1 MSGVLILQDDRVK
14 WMRQRVVMALEI
26 PTESFDN
33 HLVESAETAK
43 MLEDFMTSNYSTGS
57 ALFFSC
63 NKWVEEVGVEGEPED
78 DHQNNVDG
86 LVLVDGITNN
96 DNRASASEETKTA
109 SSASV
114 KEISASGDVSKGN
127 VEGSVAGSATSEEKS
142 EKSSCEYAINEEGVI
157 GVEDRKVLMKRNVG
171 VDRCVL
177 FMSVEKMS
185 SQMNNRP
192 TVFFIRSNDG
202 DIPSKC
208 HNGNFSSH
216 FEFSLLTGGVL
227 EGIANLMHQVYAP
240 VISMGSVPI
249 EDASS
254 NDVDDALR
262 HELGASMKK
271 FEQQL
276 RHVVQQSQGDVR
288 LNIPNAVI
296 TSIEDSAADTALV
309 EEIER
314 ALEDWTVVIAGA
326 NEAEQQKVNRALRT
340 PLGEIE
346 FWRERS
352 ASLSALYEQISIHR
366 VQQMIQVMKL
376 VDSPQLGSFNFHYGE
391 LSKTFLEAKDNVKFL
406 TTMERHF
413 RHMSEGSFQTILD
426 SMQSMINGLRMVW
439 VISRHYNS
447 DERMAPLMETI
458 AMTLVKRITEEV
470 KLSQVLSMESK
481 AAKKLVLE
489 ARAVLTQWS
498 ENYFR
503 MRKRIEDSG
512 SDHRWEFERKALFGK
527 TDYMSDVCG
536 NILEI
541 VEALDHFKVFLG
553 PELKAVTGDAEG
565 IDEVLERVNNL
576 TEPLKFPYEEK
587 IFDKAYEK
595 QWEIIMKRFKNS
607 VAEIE
612 KMTEVF
618 IKESFRKLRSAEGA
632 FELVQNFQKIGA
644 DDGSNNFNGSLVGG
658 TGIGTGAGGGG
669 GGGGGT
675 GMGSNTGQPVAG
687 SSIKQQISNRYDDIL
702 VQYVHELDAL
712 KHLFKTNKEKPPLYK
727 NYPPIAGSIA
737 WARDLYQRAKRPI
750 LRFRNHGGLLDDE
763 FGDRVKMNYLEFARA
778 VDCYVNDLFTDW
790 ETTTAMST
798 GEKLKLPVLRSIA
811 TYTAQTKL
819 QEKEGLPFQ
828 LPPPPY
834 RVNFSYD
841 LKMIIKESRYLDKLG
856 FRIPE
861 SALNATLQE
870 SKYLKMSWSLNAQL
884 KIYDTIMESLKPIE
898 KILLKGHINDLNGTI
913 KTGFYPL
920 NWTSQ
925 RIPQY
930 IEDLEHALLKF
941 SSVVSQVHKNAAMVE
956 DIVTRLSKT
965 LLVQGKDFIH
975 PDGTQLSLDISEFYE
990 IVEVRRITRL
1000 DILVEEYKSIGE
1012 SFLMKVEEV
1021 VVKTATGNSPVL
1033 FGYYHYWE
1041 KCIYNAIAQMVI
1053 ASMAALMGLLQ
1064 CKDSPPLFKV
1074 LATLNGNDI
1083 IVSPA
1088 LPEVDKQLTKAF
1100 RNMAE
1105 SSKFFIRWMYGTCL
1119 KTDPQIINEDEE
1131 PYVFS
1136 FYQDISKNPQVVKL
1150 TLSLTNQT
1158 NKVYNM
1164 TNKYLDGWRR
1174 YDKVTGLW
1182 NPKRKQQIEKLR
1194 PTCANLDAAMS
1205 YFRGIR
1211 ETVDSQPMIKD
1222 IDFLQIDMTLVAI
1235 GVAKQSEVWKSD
1247 YGDVLLQNS
1256 RFTLLKLQEKIFK
1269 FENDIVSDTNDIEQ
1283 LKFVLN
1289 VVAEIQ
1295 NVTQDIE
1302 LEMMD
1307 IIERYRALLRYNIEV
1322 PGIEMESAMTIQTRW
1337 KQLHSDSKARDVLLF
1352 DTKNQFRAVTG
1363 NQDRAFRE
1371 TLADVRRD
1379 FLGEICTHTFS
1390 VSFSFLLFYSILFY
1404 FIFVS
1409 LFVLYLY

>member
-1 MSGVLILQDDRVK
+1 MSGVLIFQDDRVK

-33 HLVESAETAK
+33 HLIESEETAK
-43 MLEDFMTSNYSTGS
+43 MLEDFMTCNYSTGS

-63 NKWVEEVGVEGEPED
+63 NKWVEEVEVEEESED
-78 DHQNNVDG
+78 DDQNNVDG
-86 LVLVDGITNN
+86 SDLVDRITNN

-114 KEISASGDVSKGN
+114 KEISAGGDVSKGS
-127 VEGSVAGSATSEEKS
+127 VEGSLAGSATSEEKS
-142 EKSSCEYAINEEGVI
+142 EKSSGESHLKEDNVI
-157 GVEDRKVLMKRNVG
+157 GVESRKVLVKRNVG

-177 FMSVEKMS
+177 FMSVEKMTPK
-185 SQMNNRP
+185 MNNRP

-202 DIPSKC
+202 DIPSTC
-208 HNGNFSSH
+208 DNGNFSSH

-254 NDVDDALR
+254 HDVDDALR

-296 TSIEDSAADTALV
+296 TSIEDSATDTALV

-326 NEAEQQKVNRALRT
+326 NEAEQQKVNKVLRT

-352 ASLSALYEQISIHR
+352 ASLSALYEQISIPR
-366 VQQMIQVMKL
+366 VQQMIQVMKV

-458 AMTLVKRITEEV
+458 AMTLVKRVTDEV
-470 KLSQVLSMESK
+470 KLSQVLGMESK

-503 MRKRIEDSG
+503 MRKQIEDSG

-595 QWEIIMKRFKNS
+595 QWGIIMKRFKNS

-644 DDGSNNFNGSLVGG
+644 DDGSSMLNGSMIGG
-658 TGIGTGAGGGG
+658 TGTGVGGGG
-669 GGGGGT
+669 GMGT

-687 SSIKQQISNRYDDIL
+687 NSIKQQISNRYDDIL

-819 QEKEGLPFQ
+819 QEKEGIPFL

-834 RVNFSYD
+834 RVNFSHD

-884 KIYDTIMESLKPIE
+884 KTYDTIMESLKPIE

-1021 VVKTATGNSPVL
+1021 VVKTATGCSPAL
-1033 FGYYHYWE
+1033 SGYYHYWE

-1074 LATLNGNDI
+1074 LATLNGNDMV
-1083 IVSPA
+1083 VSPA

-1131 PYVFS
+1131 PYIFS
-1136 FYQDISKNPQVVKL
+1136 FFQDISKNPQVVKL

-1256 RFTLLKLQEKIFK
+1256 RSTLSKLQEKICK
-1269 FENDIVSDTNDIEQ
+1269 FENDIVSDTNNIEQ

-1322 PGIEMESAMTIQTRW
+1322 PGIEMDSAMTIQSRW
-1337 KQLHSDSKARDVLLF
+1337 QQLHSNSKAKNASLF
-1352 DTKNQFRAVTG
+1352 NTKNQFRAVTG
-1363 NQDRAFRE
+1363 NQDRTFRD
-1371 TLADVRRD
+1371 TLAEFRRD
-1379 FLGEICTHTFS
+1379 FLGTILIFD
-1390 VSFSFLLFYSILFY
+1390 YYIRLFY
-1404 FIFVS
+1404 FISFTLINFVYLIFFSFS
-1409 LFVLYLY
+1409 LFLFF

>member
-1 MSGVLILQDDRVK
+1 MSGVHILQDDRVL
-14 WMRQRVVMALEI
+14 WMRQRVAMALEL
-26 PTESFDN
+26 PTESFDS
-33 HLVESAETAK
+33 HLMQSEEMAQ
-43 MLEDFMTSNYSTGS
+43 MLGDFMTANYSTGS
-57 ALFFSC
+57 AIFFSC
-63 NKWVEEVGVEGEPED
+63 DKWVEDVEVEEESDVDG
-78 DHQNNVDG
+78 QNTVDG
-86 LVLVDGITNN
+86 LDLVDSIIGS
-96 DNRASASEETKTA
+96 DSSASASEETKTA
-109 SSASV
+109 V
-114 KEISASGDVSKGN
+114 SASG
-127 VEGSVAGSATSEEKS
+127 
-142 EKSSCEYAINEEGVI
+142 
-157 GVEDRKVLMKRNVG
+157 KVLLKRSVS
-171 VDRCVL
+171 VDRFTL
-177 FMSVEKMS
+177 FLSVDKMTPK
-185 SQMNNRP
+185 MNNRP

-202 DIPSKC
+202 DVPNTC
-208 HNGNFSSH
+208 ENGNFSSH
-216 FEFSLLTGGVL
+216 FEFTLLTGGVL

-240 VISMGSVPI
+240 VISMGSVPD

-254 NDVDDALR
+254 SNNVDDALR

-276 RHVVQQSQGDVR
+276 RHVVQQSKGDVR
-288 LNIPNAVI
+288 LNIPNAII

-326 NEAEQQKVNRALRT
+326 NEAEQQKVSKAQRT

-352 ASLSALYEQISIHR
+352 ASLSALYEQISIPR

-413 RHMSEGSFQTILD
+413 RHMQEGSFQTILD

-447 DERMAPLMETI
+447 DERMAPLMENI
-458 AMTLVKRITEEV
+458 ASTLVRRVTEGV
-470 KLSQVLSMESK
+470 KLSEVLSMESK
-481 AAKKLVLE
+481 AAKKLVQE

-512 SDHRWEFERKALFGK
+512 SDHRWEFERKILFGK

-565 IDEVLERVNNL
+565 IDDVLQKVNNL
-576 TEPLKFPYEEK
+576 TEPLKFPSEEK

-595 QWEIIMKRFKNS
+595 QWELIMKRFKNG

-644 DDGSNNFNGSLVGG
+644 DDVSNIVSGSLIGGTNGTG
-658 TGIGTGAGGGG
+658 TGIGVGGGVGTNTGVGVGVGVGVG
-669 GGGGGT
+669 GGV
-675 GMGSNTGQPVAG
+675 GQPVAG
-687 SSIKQQISNRYDDIL
+687 SLIKQQISNRYDDIL
-702 VQYVHELDAL
+702 VQYVHELESL
-712 KHLFKTNKEKPPLYK
+712 KTLFKTNKEKPPLSK

-750 LRFRNHGGLLDDE
+750 LRFKNHGGLLDDE
-763 FGDRVKMNYLEFARA
+763 FGDKVKMNYLEFARA

-798 GEKLKLPVLRSIA
+798 NEKLKLPVLRSIA

-819 QEKEGLPFQ
+819 QEKEGVPFQ

-834 RVNFSYD
+834 RVNFSHE

-870 SKYLKMSWSLNAQL
+870 SKYSQMSYSLNAQL
-884 KIYDTIMESLKPIE
+884 RSYDIIMESLKPIE
-898 KILLKGHINDLNGTI
+898 KILLKNHINDLNNTI
-913 KTGFYPL
+913 KTGFCPL

-930 IEDLEHALLKF
+930 IEDLQHALLKF
-941 SSVVSQVHKNAAMVE
+941 SSVVSQVHKNASMVE
-956 DIVTRLSKT
+956 EIVSKLSKT
-965 LLVQGKDFIH
+965 LLVQGRDFLH
-975 PDGTQLSLDISEFYE
+975 SDGTNLSLDISEFYE

-1021 VVKTATGNSPVL
+1021 VVKTATGCSPIL
-1033 FGYYHYWE
+1033 SGYYHYWE

-1064 CKDSPPLFKV
+1064 CRDSPPLFKV

-1119 KTDPQIINEDEE
+1119 KTDPQIIHEDEE
-1131 PYVFS
+1131 PYIFS
-1136 FYQDISKNPQVVKL
+1136 FFQDISKNPHVVKL
-1150 TLSLTNQT
+1150 TLSLTSQT

-1194 PTCANLDAAMS
+1194 PTCANLDAAMN

-1235 GVAKQSEVWKSD
+1235 GVAKQSEIWKND

-1256 RFTLLKLQEKIFK
+1256 RLMLMKLQDKISK
-1269 FENDIVSDTNDIEQ
+1269 FENDIILETNDIEQ

-1289 VVAEIQ
+1289 IIGEIQ
-1295 NVTQDIE
+1295 NITQEVE

-1307 IIERYRALLRYNIEV
+1307 IIERYCALLRYNIEI
-1322 PGIEMESAMTIQTRW
+1322 PSIEMEAAMTIQSRW
-1337 KQLHSDSKARDVLLF
+1337 KQLHSDSKDKDISLF
-1352 DTKNQFRAVTG
+1352 NTKNQFRTVTA
-1363 NQDRAFRE
+1363 NQDREFRM
-1371 TLADVRRD
+1371 TLLEVRRD
-1379 FLGEICTHTFS
+1379 FLGT
-1390 VSFSFLLFYSILFY
+1390 LLFLRLLFLF
-1404 FIFVS
+1404 FIFIATV
-1409 LFVLYLY
+1409 FYV